1 MSSSHGN
8 LKWSD
13 LRTGLIFII
22 GLIVAGVL
30 LLIVGKNSP
39 VINKFIDLKIFVQ
52 DIEGLA
58 ENNFVAISGKKVGT
72 VQAMTIKERNDT
84 IGVEV
89 VMSVRAEFQKVITK
103 DSKAKIKPLGVLGD
117 KYVDITLGSGEYV
130 SDGDFLP
137 VEKDLGLADITT
149 EGVKLIRSL
158 NEVLEK
164 INRGEGTLGKLITS
178 SELVDKLTRT
188 VENLERVSESLSSN
202 RGLAGRLMNDSELAN
217 RFAGIVKDLE
227 SITASLREGK
237 GSMGK
242 LLVDESFYNNLNAT
256 TKRLDSLVLGLQNP
270 SGTIGKLTTDSLL
283 YHNLNRSAIALD
295 SLLRDLKANPNRY
308 INVRVF

>member
-1 MSSSHGN
+1 MSSSRGN
-8 LKWSD
+8 LKWRD
-13 LRTGLIFII
+13 LRTGLIFVI

-39 VINKFIDLKIFVQ
+39 VVNKFINLKIFVQ

-72 VQAMTIKERNDT
+72 VQSMTIRERNDT

-89 VMSVRAEFQKVITK
+89 VMSVRAEFQSVITK

-117 KYVDITLGSGEYV
+117 KYVDITLGSGENV
-130 SDGDFLP
+130 SDGDFLH

-164 INRGEGTLGKLITS
+164 INRGEGTLGKLIAS

-188 VENLERVSESLSSN
+188 AENLELASESLSSN
-202 RGLAGRLMNDSELAN
+202 RGLAGRLINDSELAN
-217 RFAGIVKDLE
+217 RFTGIVKDLE
-227 SITASLREGK
+227 AITASLREGK

-242 LLVDESFYNNLNAT
+242 LLVDESFYNHLNTT
-256 TKRLDSLVLGLQNP
+256 TKRLDSLVSGLQNP

-283 YHNLNRSAIALD
+283 YHNLSRSSIALD
-295 SLLRDLKANPNRY
+295 SLLRDLKANPSRY

>member
-1 MSSSHGN
+1 MASGGN

-13 LRTGLIFII
+13 LRTGVVFIV
-22 GLIVAGVL
+22 GLVVAGVL
-30 LLIVGKNSP
+30 LLLVGRNSP
-39 VINKFIDLKIFVQ
+39 VVHRFIDLKIFVQ

-117 KYVDITLGSGEYV
+117 KYVDITLGSGEPV
-130 SDGDFLP
+130 SDGDYLQ
-137 VEKDLGLADITT
+137 VEKDVGLGDLTV
-149 EGVKLIRSL
+149 EGERLIRNL
-158 NEVLEK
+158 NVLLET
-164 INRGEGTLGKLITS
+164 INRGEGTLGRLIYS
-178 SELVDKLTRT
+178 SELIERLERSA
-188 VENLERVSESLSSN
+188 EHLERVSASLASSQ
-202 RGLAGRLMNDSELAN
+202 GLAGRLLNDAELAN
-217 RFAGIVKDLE
+217 RFSAIVKDLE
-227 SITASLREGK
+227 AIVASLRQGK

-242 LLVDESFYNNLNAT
+242 LLVDDSFYDNLNHAT
-256 TKRLDSLVLGLQNP
+256 RRLDSLVSSLRNP
-270 SGTIGKLTTDSLL
+270 SGSFGKLASDSAL

-295 SLLRDLKANPNRY
+295 SLLRDLKANPSRY